1 MDQVLTGLN
10 QSLDVLRTNTYASTA
25 TSLFLVMYAGLAA
38 PALPPSIAALFE
50 YSAFKFLI
58 LVMVVIFLQNKNPT
72 LAILV
77 ATGFVISMGT
87 LSRYRVFTMANELS
101 GLGSGSGSSDD
112 SENEKKDAAAAE
124 SVVKARGPNGQPKGS
139 PSNVATWKSKDGTN
153 HVTIRGYD
161 YVSDDNKNHLPGGHG
176 AMEPGL
182 VQSQQVGP
190 VGYTGGRHATIG
202 TPNSQL

>member
-10 QSLDVLRTNTYASTA
+10 QSLDVLRTNTYASAA
-25 TSLFLVMYAGLAA
+25 TSLFLVLYAGLAA
-38 PALPPSIAALFE
+38 PDLPPGIAGLFE

-72 LAILV
+72 LAVLV
-77 ATGFVISMGT
+77 AVGFVVSMGT

-101 GLGSGSGSSDD
+101 SLVPGSGS
-112 SENEKKDAAAAE
+112 KKSATEAA
-124 SVVKARGPNGQPKGS
+124 VNARGPNGQPQRG
-139 PSNVATWKSKDGTN
+139 PSNVAKWGSKNGTN
-153 HVTIRGYD
+153 SVTLRGYD

-176 AMEPGL
+176 AMTPGL
-182 VQSQQVGP
+182 VQSQGVGP

-202 TPNSQL
+202 APNSQL